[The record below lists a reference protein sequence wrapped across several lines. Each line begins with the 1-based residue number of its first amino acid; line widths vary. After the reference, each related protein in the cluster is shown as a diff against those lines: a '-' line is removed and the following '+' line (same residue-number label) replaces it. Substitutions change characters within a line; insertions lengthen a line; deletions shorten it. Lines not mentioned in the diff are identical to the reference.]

1 MYAKSFNFLFFLL
14 LVVNAYAGPQNLKVG
29 FFAYSGYHEISK
41 DGKMEGYGYDLYSQ
55 MSRFANLNF
64 EFVGYDSTYD
74 DMLVMLKNGE
84 IDLLSS
90 VGDNKNHKDLF
101 AYSLPVGLNSDYIL
115 VRKSDRELL
124 EEINYAIRQ
133 MDMANPNWRSQLY
146 FKYLGKNKYNLYVHS
161 ERERLFL
168 RDLERSNRTLKVTV
182 QKLKAPYAYMDDGVA
197 KGILLDLFAEIAE
210 QNNLKFEFVAP
221 AENDMD
227 NSMKFKKMQ
236 IVLDASYGMVGNGD
250 WWVFTPEYVQGQ
262 VLDGNDSLLLGMRI
276 AVPRDMPREIASVL
290 TKSIMALTQKTIR
303 EKVVKYAGFRMPN
316 YSGELMHMQS
326 LVMTVLGIVF
336 GFVGLVLIASLVWL
350 SFRRRLK
357 NRQDELDSMLR
368 EANAFAAEAKE
379 AKSKFLLNMSHDI
392 RTPMNAI
399 IGYADRAERRIDNK
413 ADVQDALR
421 KIRMSGGYLLQLVEE
436 VLDMAKI
443 ESGQVL
449 LKERMVNLVSCMT
462 ELSKGCEPMMKHKNI
477 SFIWDFSIIKNKF
490 VVANVNSLR
499 QILYNI
505 ISNAQ
510 KFTTFGGRVVFTVE
524 ELPCRVNGYA
534 VFDFEISDN
543 GLGMSKEFL
552 EHVYDEFS
560 REQSSTQNGVQGTGL
575 GMSIVKRL
583 VDMMGAEID
592 IQSEIGLGTTV
603 RVRAQFKIATES
615 DVELDQ
621 GDEFTAEDGDFLK
634 GKHVL
639 LVEDNEFNREVA
651 QDFLLDADMTVDIAE
666 NGLEAVTRVREHS
679 PDFYDCILMD
689 VLMPVMDGYEATK
702 AIRKIY
708 PQRRIPI
715 IALSANAFE
724 EDRQKS
730 IASGMDAHLA
740 KPFAVTKVLGTM
752 YSLMQRNV
760 NVND

>member
-1 MYAKSFNFLFFLL
+1 
-14 LVVNAYAGPQNLKVG
+14 
-29 FFAYSGYHEISK
+29 
-41 DGKMEGYGYDLYSQ
+41 
-55 MSRFANLNF
+55 
-64 EFVGYDSTYD
+64 
-74 DMLVMLKNGE
+74 
-84 IDLLSS
+84 
-90 VGDNKNHKDLF
+90 
-101 AYSLPVGLNSDYIL
+101 
-115 VRKSDRELL
+115 
-124 EEINYAIRQ
+124 
-133 MDMANPNWRSQLY
+133 MDEN
-146 FKYLGKNKYNLYVHS
+146 
-161 ERERLFL
+161 
-168 RDLERSNRTLKVTV
+168 
-182 QKLKAPYAYMDDGVA
+182 VA
-197 KGILLDLFAEIAE
+197 KGILLDLFAEIAK
-210 QNNLKFEFVAP
+210 QNGLKFEFVAP
-221 AENDMD
+221 AENDID

-236 IVLDASYGMVGNGD
+236 IVLDATYGMAGNDD

-262 VLDGNDSLLLGMRI
+262 VLDGSDSLLLGLRI

-303 EKVVKYAGFRMPN
+303 DKVVKYAGFRMPN
-316 YSGELMHMQS
+316 YSGKLIHVQS
-326 LVMTVLGIVF
+326 HVMILFGIIFV
-336 GFVGLVLIASLVWL
+336 FVGMVLIASLVWL

-357 NRQDELDSMLR
+357 NRQDELDSKLR
-368 EANAFAAEAKE
+368 EANAYAAEAKE
-379 AKSKFLLNMSHDI
+379 AKSKFLLSMSHDI

-399 IGYADRAERRIDNK
+399 IGYADRAERRIENK
-413 ADVQDALR
+413 TNVQDALR
-421 KIRMSGGYLLQLVEE
+421 KIRMSGGYLLQLIEE

-462 ELSKGCEPMMKHKNI
+462 ELCNGCEPMMKHKNI
-477 SFIWDFSIIKNKF
+477 SFIWDFSTVKNKF

-534 VFDFEISDN
+534 VFDFEVSDN

-552 EHVYDEFS
+552 EHVYDEFA
-560 REQSSTQNGVQGTGL
+560 REQSTTQNGVQGTGL

-603 RVRAQFKIATES
+603 HVRTQFKIATES

-621 GDEFTAEDGDFLK
+621 GDEFTAEKGDFLK

-689 VLMPVMDGYEATK
+689 VMMPVMDGYEATT

-760 NVND
+760 NVNE